1 MIILPKIVKTILAY
15 LIIFII
21 GTAVGI
27 GSFYLYTTKVLIP
40 KEKTKIMNEMLG
52 GGASGWEDFFKKAEQ
67 EGYANPFEGT
77 KEEASEGEITEEQYV
92 NPFELIEE

>member
-1 MIILPKIVKTILAY
+1 MCALPKTAKLVLVY
-15 LIIFII
+15 LITFLL

-40 KEKTKIMNEMLG
+40 KEKSKMMNEVFG
-52 GGASGWEDFFKKAEQ
+52 TGATGWEDFFKKAEE

-77 KEEASEGEITEEQYV
+77 KEEASEGEITEEEYV
-92 NPFELIEE
+92 NPFELLEE